1 MNGSAKE
8 ILVKKTQTVEGKS
21 NDYKSIFLFFGEQ
34 NVLCI
39 NFGEKNKRKKKSS
52 LEIIMQIQSKNY
64 SCNDYK

>member
-39 NFGEKNKRKKKSS
+39 NFGEKNRRKKN
-52 LEIIMQIQSKNY
+52 LH
-64 SCNDYK
+64 

>member
-39 NFGEKNKRKKKSS
+39 NFGEKNKRKK
-52 LEIIMQIQSKNY
+52 IFIRNYNANTIQEL
-64 SCNDYK
+64 